1 MESWIVA
8 TFTLGFSIF
17 YGLSLIEKSVW
28 PLIFKSADAPVAEDD
43 IRFTLKALR
52 RLTPLLPPSNGVV
65 ILAGMTLLTIQ
76 TANANWSLETLVLPI
91 AYLSMMLGIVLI
103 GKNPSVVFAIR
114 SHNDST
120 PLDVVRKTIRKV
132 GRHHHTALFTN
143 LAIVLYQL
151 LVINNL

>member
-8 TFTLGFSIF
+8 TFTFGFSIF

-28 PLIFKSADAPVAEDD
+28 PLIFKSQEARVAEEDV
-43 IRFTLKALR
+43 RFTLKTLR

-76 TANANWSLETLVLPI
+76 SANADWSLETLILPI

-114 SHNDST
+114 AHDENT
-120 PLDVVRKTIRKV
+120 PIEVVRQTMRKV

-143 LAIVLYQL
+143 LVIVFYQL